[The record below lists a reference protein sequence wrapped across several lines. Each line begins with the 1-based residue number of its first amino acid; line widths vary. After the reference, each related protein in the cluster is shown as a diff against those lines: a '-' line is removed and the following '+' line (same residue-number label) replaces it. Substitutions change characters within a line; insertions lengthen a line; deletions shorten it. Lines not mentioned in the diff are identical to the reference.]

1 MHREQHWGKISAA
14 EIRRAAV
21 GDLERSV
28 ADWVRSLAEEPHAAL
43 LMLAL
48 VHAGLLSFS
57 AITGTRAK
65 FDTLIAS
72 VTLSPKAIE
81 FIDSKKQRLLFKGV
95 IAAVERPMVQNAFAI
110 VYEDLGPVRVAG
122 DLIAKPL
129 SKVAVAANE
138 KAAATGD
145 IAALVA
151 LAASRNLFRLV
162 DSDAS
167 GSVDRAE
174 LLRSPLLLDQI
185 RAEGEDDA
193 TAVDRFMAAADT
205 DGDGVISFL
214 EFVSAAG
221 SEPRLQMVV
230 GEGDDAEDAQAVAAL
245 ANARALFDCIDSD
258 ESGSLTRTELLSSP
272 ALLALICDEG
282 EDGAAAVDRF
292 LSAADTDNDDEISF
306 VELVNAAASE
316 PRLHMADIALEAA
329 IQIANDLP
337 SGEGGRRSMFGRK
350 APGERFDA
358 MLEQCTQWEAELGC
372 TPDDCDLPNENED
385 DGRMLQVLK
394 GSFAGARCQPIA
406 DALRVCYLEYSPL
419 RLGGDVIFKL
429 LKRVV
434 ASQNPSK
441 PS

>member
-1 MHREQHWGKISAA
+1 
-14 EIRRAAV
+14 
-21 GDLERSV
+21 
-28 ADWVRSLAEEPHAAL
+28 
-43 LMLAL
+43 MLSL

-57 AITGTRAK
+57 ATTGTRAN
-65 FDTLIAS
+65 FDALIAS
-72 VTLSPKAIE
+72 VTISPKAVE
-81 FIDSKKQRLLFKGV
+81 FIDSEKQRLLFKGV

-122 DLIAKPL
+122 DLIAKQL
-129 SKVAVAANE
+129 VKVAVVANE

-145 IAALVA
+145 IAALAA

-162 DSDAS
+162 DSDMS

-174 LLRSPLLLDQI
+174 LMSSPALLDRI
-185 RAEGEDDA
+185 RAGNEDD
-193 TAVDRFMAAADT
+193 TAAVNRFMAAADT

-221 SEPRLQMVV
+221 SEPRLQTAV
-230 GEGDDAEDAQAVAAL
+230 GEGDDAEDAQAVVAL
-245 ANARALFDCIDSD
+245 TNARALFDFIDSD
-258 ESGSLTRTELLSSP
+258 ASGSLSRAELLGSP

-282 EDGAAAVDRF
+282 EDGAVAVDRF
-292 LSAADTDNDDEISF
+292 LRAADTDNDGEISF
-306 VELVNAAASE
+306 VELISAAASE
-316 PRLHMADIALEAA
+316 PRLQMADVALEAA
-329 IQIANDLP
+329 IQVANDLP
-337 SGEGGRRSMFGRK
+337 KGGGGMFGRK

-372 TPDDCDLPNENED
+372 TPDDCDLPNESKD
-385 DGRMLQVLK
+385 DTRMLQVLK
-394 GSFAGARCQPIA
+394 GSFAGARCRPIA

-434 ASQNPSK
+434 ASQAVSK